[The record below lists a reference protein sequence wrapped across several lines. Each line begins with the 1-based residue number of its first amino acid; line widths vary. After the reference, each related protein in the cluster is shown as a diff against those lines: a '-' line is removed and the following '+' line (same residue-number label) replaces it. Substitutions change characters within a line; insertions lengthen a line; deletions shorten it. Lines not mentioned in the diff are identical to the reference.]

1 VSAGILDFHRIAA
14 SVKQLTL
21 EGEARRGFMQISKLF
36 FLSIVLTLNGIAMT
50 GLFATVYS
58 CGFP

>member
-1 VSAGILDFHRIAA
+1 MQF
-14 SVKQLTL
+14 TL
-21 EGEARRGFMQISKLF
+21 EGEARHGFMQIAKLS